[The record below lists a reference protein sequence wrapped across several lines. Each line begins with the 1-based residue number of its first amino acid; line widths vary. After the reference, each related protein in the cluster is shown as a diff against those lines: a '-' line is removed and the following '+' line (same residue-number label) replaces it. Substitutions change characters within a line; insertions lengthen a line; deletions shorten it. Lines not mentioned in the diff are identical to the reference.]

1 MRWGDEVWAAGE
13 MDNSVKTNLH
23 NMLQCVFHLAQS
35 L

>member
-1 MRWGDEVWAAGE
+1 MWAAGE
-13 MDNSVKTNLH
+13 MDSSVKMNLH

>member
-1 MRWGDEVWAAGE
+1 MWAAGE
-13 MDNSVKTNLH
+13 MDSSVKTNLR

>member
-1 MRWGDEVWAAGE
+1 MWAAGE
-13 MDNSVKTNLH
+13 MENSVNTNLH